1 VTERSAAELQDEAR
15 LIEAAKRDRKA
26 FGALY
31 DRYFDQIYSY
41 CYYHSGRREE
51 AEDLASETFQRA
63 LEGLDNFE
71 WRGIPYSAWLYK
83 VASNLMSKRR
93 RRPPWIELPDPI
105 AGSGENDPERL
116 WLRREQGDELH
127 KAVQKLPLDQ
137 REAVL
142 LKFEGR
148 LKNKEIGV
156 IMGRSGVGKSVSLK
170 HIMGFLKADS
180 GQIFIDGEDV
190 TEFKEADFAEVR
202 RKVTMVFQSGA
213 LHRGDVNEHV
223 AAAVV
228 RLDEAIAA
236 LAIEEFDYPCH
247 GHRESLPR
255 TASPTRKPRSA
266 RPDIRCRKAWPP

>member
-15 LIEAAKRDRKA
+15 LIEAAKRDRNA
-26 FGALY
+26 FAALY

-63 LEGLDNFE
+63 LEGLDDFE

-105 AGSGENDPERL
+105 AGSGENDPER
-116 WLRREQGDELH
+116 
-127 KAVQKLPLDQ
+127 PLDQ
-137 REAVL
+137 RDAVL

-156 IMGRSGVGKSVSLK
+156 IMGRSEGAVKLLLFRAVHGL
-170 HIMGFLKADS
+170 
-180 GQIFIDGEDV
+180 
-190 TEFKEADFAEVR
+190 R
-202 RKVTMVFQSGA
+202 RR
-213 LHRGDVNEHV
+213 LHEQEKRG
-223 AAAVV
+223 
-228 RLDEAIAA
+228 
-236 LAIEEFDYPCH
+236 
-247 GHRESLPR
+247 
-255 TASPTRKPRSA
+255 
-266 RPDIRCRKAWPP
+266 